1 MKQGE
6 DVRLSLF
13 SFSKAFWDRGNH
25 WSQLEMYYS
34 STQNVNVLKL
44 GKLSRIAIFIICGLL
59 LSHTRLADGA
69 SRLTEMEILNSPPQR
84 APASIIKQ
92 YSCLP
97 KDVRADDTVSYGFKG
112 RLAVTVE
119 NRLTEMK
126 ARCQKGRLVDSKGRE
141 IRFFHL
147 SCWGNPPENYQ
158 EIRRRETA
166 ELARLKKRYTVIEF
180 GCNPMIQ

>member
-1 MKQGE
+1 
-6 DVRLSLF
+6 
-13 SFSKAFWDRGNH
+13 
-25 WSQLEMYYS
+25 MYYS
-34 STQNVNVLKL
+34 MMTIVNSVKIGRFPAALIL
-44 GKLSRIAIFIICGLL
+44 ISCGLL
-59 LSHTRLADGA
+59 FLHNSLTDVAR
-69 SRLTEMEILNSPPQR
+69 SQTEMEILNSPSQR
-84 APASIIKQ
+84 TSSSSNQQ

-97 KDVRADDTVSYGFKG
+97 KDVHADATVSYGFKG

-147 SCWGNPPENYQ
+147 SCWGNPPDNYQ

-166 ELARLKKRYTVIEF
+166 ELAKLKQRYTVIEF

>member
-1 MKQGE
+1 
-6 DVRLSLF
+6 
-13 SFSKAFWDRGNH
+13 
-25 WSQLEMYYS
+25 MYYS

-112 RLAVTVE
+112 RL
-119 NRLTEMK
+119 
-126 ARCQKGRLVDSKGRE
+126 VDSKGRE